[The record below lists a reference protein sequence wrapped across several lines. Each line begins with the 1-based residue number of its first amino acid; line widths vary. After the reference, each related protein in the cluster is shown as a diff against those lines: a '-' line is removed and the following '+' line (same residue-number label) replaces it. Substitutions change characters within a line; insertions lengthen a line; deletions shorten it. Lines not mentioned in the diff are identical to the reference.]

1 MNAATIR
8 KPWQPPGWETQQSS
22 GHFIMKPKVLAL
34 AVVVLW
40 LATSTIYSFGQ
51 QGNSLNPLN
60 DSAVGANDSVGTVVS
75 TSRETLVI
83 RTSENQFR
91 LFVFDRYTVRPR
103 TLTPGAQVRVASTP
117 TDDADVRLATNIT
130 MLAEAPSGQP
140 AVAPEQAAPP
150 REVRDLERDIQ
161 KQVKRWR
168 IGVRAGAAL
177 DPELVLFGVHSQIGP
192 FFHRDISFR
201 PNAEF
206 AFGEVTDVIAINL
219 EAVYRLPIS
228 SRQGRWSA
236 YFGAGPALN
245 FIHQDFER
253 SQVEGR
259 DISFSNLDYDTGL
272 NVLTGLQFRR
282 GTFFELKTSL
292 WSKPAPTMRLIFG
305 YTF

>member
-1 MNAATIR
+1 MEEAPNLR
-8 KPWQPPGWETQQSS
+8 SLV
-22 GHFIMKPKVLAL
+22 MKFNVLAF
-34 AVVVLW
+34 AIVVLW
-40 LATSTIYSFGQ
+40 LVTSAIEAVGQ
-51 QGNSLNPLN
+51 QGNSQNPLN
-60 DSAVGANDSVGTVVS
+60 ESAVGTLDSTAGTVVS
-75 TSRETLVI
+75 ISRQTLVI

-117 TDDADVRLATNIT
+117 TDEANVRLATNIT
-130 MLAEAPSGQP
+130 MIEEAPTGQT
-140 AVAPEQAAPP
+140 AVAPEQATPP
-150 REVRDLERDIQ
+150 REVRDLEKDIE
-161 KQVKRWR
+161 KQVRRWR
-168 IGVRAGAAL
+168 IGVRTGAAL
-177 DPELVLFGVHSQIGP
+177 DPELFLFGVHSQIGP

-206 AFGEVTDVIAINL
+206 AFGEVTSVISINL

-245 FIHQDFER
+245 FINQDFER
-253 SQVEGR
+253 SQGGSSGV
-259 DISFSNLDYDTGL
+259 SFSDFNYDTGF
-272 NVLTGLQFRR
+272 NVLTGLQFRK
-282 GTFFELKTSL
+282 GTFLELKTSL

>member
-1 MNAATIR
+1 MQHFSKRTL
-8 KPWQPPGWETQQSS
+8 GS
-22 GHFIMKPKVLAL
+22 GSLVMRPNVLAL
-34 AVVVLW
+34 ALLVLW
-40 LATSTIYSFGQ
+40 LATSAVGQ
-51 QGNSLNPLN
+51 QGNSQNPLN
-60 DSAVGANDSVGTVVS
+60 DSGVEGTVVS
-75 TSRETLVI
+75 SSRETLVI

-91 LFVFDRYTVRPR
+91 LFVLDRYTVRPPK
-103 TLTPGAQVRVASTP
+103 LTPGARVRVTSTP
-117 TDDADVRLATNIT
+117 TDETNVRLATNIT
-130 MLAEAPSGQP
+130 LPEEVPPGQS
-140 AVAPEQAAPP
+140 AAAPEQAAPP

-161 KQVKRWR
+161 KQVRRFR

-177 DPELVLFGVHSQIGP
+177 DPELFLFGVHSQIGP

-206 AFGEVTDVIAINL
+206 AFGEVTDVIAMNL

-245 FIHQDFER
+245 FINQDFER
-253 SQVEGR
+253 SKGESSGV
-259 DISFSNLDYDTGL
+259 SFSDFTYDTGF
-272 NVLTGLQFRR
+272 NVLTGLQFRK

-292 WSKPAPTMRLIFG
+292 WSKPAPTLRLIFG

>member
-1 MNAATIR
+1 MQQQIR
-8 KPWQPPGWETQQSS
+8 KPWQPPGWETQQNS

-34 AVVVLW
+34 ALVVLW

-60 DSAVGANDSVGTVVS
+60 DSAVGTNDSAGTVVS
-75 TSRETLVI
+75 ISRETLVI
-83 RTSENQFR
+83 RTSESQFR

-161 KQVKRWR
+161 KQVRRWR

-272 NVLTGLQFRR
+272 NVLTGLQFRK

>member
-8 KPWQPPGWETQQSS
+8 KPWQPPGWETQQNS

-60 DSAVGANDSVGTVVS
+60 DSAVGTNDSAGTVVS
-75 TSRETLVI
+75 ISRETLVI
-83 RTSENQFR
+83 RTSESQFR

-140 AVAPEQAAPP
+140 AVAPQQAAPP

-161 KQVKRWR
+161 KQVRRWR

-272 NVLTGLQFRR
+272 NVLTGLQFRK

>member
-1 MNAATIR
+1 MGTSLGKMQHFSER
-8 KPWQPPGWETQQSS
+8 PLGS
-22 GHFIMKPKVLAL
+22 GSLVMRPNVLAL
-34 AVVVLW
+34 ALLVFW
-40 LATSTIYSFGQ
+40 LATSAAVSVGQ
-51 QGNSLNPLN
+51 QGNSQNPLN
-60 DSAVGANDSVGTVVS
+60 DSGVEGTVVS
-75 TSRETLVI
+75 SSRETFVI

-91 LFVFDRYTVRPR
+91 LFVLDRYTVRPR
-103 TLTPGAQVRVASTP
+103 TLTPGARVRVASTP
-117 TDDADVRLATNIT
+117 TDEADVRLATNIT
-130 MLAEAPSGQP
+130 MLEEVPPGQP
-140 AVAPEQAAPP
+140 SVAPEQAAPP

-161 KQVKRWR
+161 KQVRRWR

-177 DPELVLFGVHSQIGP
+177 DPELFLFGVHSQIGP

-253 SQVEGR
+253 SQGEGR
-259 DISFSNLDYDTGL
+259 DISFSNLDYDTGF
-272 NVLTGLQFRR
+272 NVLTGLQFRK

-292 WSKPAPTMRLIFG
+292 SSKPAPTMRLIFG

>member
-1 MNAATIR
+1 MRPN
-8 KPWQPPGWETQQSS
+8 
-22 GHFIMKPKVLAL
+22 VLAL
-34 AVVVLW
+34 ALLVFW
-40 LATSTIYSFGQ
+40 LATSAAESVGQ
-51 QGNSLNPLN
+51 QGNSQNPLN
-60 DSAVGANDSVGTVVS
+60 DSGVEGTVVS
-75 TSRETLVI
+75 SSRETFVI

-91 LFVFDRYTVRPR
+91 LFVLDRYTVRPP
-103 TLTPGAQVRVASTP
+103 TLTPGTRVRVASKP
-117 TDDADVRLATNIT
+117 TDEADVRLATNIT
-130 MLAEAPSGQP
+130 MPEEVPPGQP
-140 AVAPEQAAPP
+140 AAAPEQAAPP

-161 KQVKRWR
+161 KQVRRWR

-177 DPELVLFGVHSQIGP
+177 DPELFLFGVHSQIGP

-245 FIHQDFER
+245 FINQDFER
-253 SQVEGR
+253 SQGGGSG
-259 DISFSNLDYDTGL
+259 ISFSDFTYDTGF
-272 NVLTGLQFRR
+272 NVLTGLQFRK

-292 WSKPAPTMRLIFG
+292 WSKPAPTLRLIFG